1 MTATI
6 GLMSSSKSSPL
17 RFFIRWWTKIDF
29 FLHLRLLLL
38 FDIHFASLLY
48 PIFTQTTYLL
58 SCLPLLKQQT
68 SLVLKSKLAF
78 LEVKIH
84 SEGMMFSHWDR
95 ACKSLTINIMML
107 YSNLPFYALFIKKT
121 NTCTHSSKV
130 TLPIFFCKNPGWSM
144 VKEWYL
150 RNKYFVTK

>member
-1 MTATI
+1 MIATI
-6 GLMSSSKSSPL
+6 GFMSSSKSSPQ

-95 ACKSLTINIMML
+95 ASKSLTINIMML
-107 YSNLPFYALFIKKT
+107 YSNLPFYALFIKKQIHVL
-121 NTCTHSSKV
+121 NTVLKLHSNIVLQKPR
-130 TLPIFFCKNPGWSM
+130 LEHGW
-144 VKEWYL
+144 
-150 RNKYFVTK
+150 RNDI